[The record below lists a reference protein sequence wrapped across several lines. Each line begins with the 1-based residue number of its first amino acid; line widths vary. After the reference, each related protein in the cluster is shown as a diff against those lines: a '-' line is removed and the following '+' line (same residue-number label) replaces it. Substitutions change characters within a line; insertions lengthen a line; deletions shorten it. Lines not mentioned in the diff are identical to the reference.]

1 MKSSSQIPSPL
12 ALEELEDRQ
21 MLSTVTIFAAG
32 DTGTE
37 SIQLNINDVVVSTF
51 ENVGGDADA
60 RQFQQ
65 LTFTTDQQISASDVR
80 VQFSNDFFRPEDG
93 IRDLVRSRGLGD
105 VYKRQE
111 SHTISFFGVLIVPK

>member
-1 MKSSSQIPSPL
+1 MPSPL

-21 MLSTVTIFAAG
+21 MLSTVSIFAAG

-51 ENVGGDADA
+51 ENVGGDADT

-65 LTFTTDQQISASDVR
+65 FTFTLS
-80 VQFSNDFFRPEDG
+80 
-93 IRDLVRSRGLGD
+93 
-105 VYKRQE
+105 
-111 SHTISFFGVLIVPK
+111 LIHI